1 MLNFDPDA
9 MTLKLTIHADVVQ
22 REKACVARWIA
33 LDGDLDADFVLIP
46 RRGRNVFVR
55 NPFFLNII
63 PLNKFLKLKKKLIL

>member
-22 REKACVARWIA
+22 REEACVARWIA

-46 RRGRNVFVR
+46 RRG
-55 NPFFLNII
+55 
-63 PLNKFLKLKKKLIL
+63 